1 MAGNRRRKQGN
12 SGVRTFLY
20 VVVVLVLLGGMGYL
34 FYYSRSQA
42 KERQEYIRELES
54 KEAATKGQV
63 TAWTEEPESESET
76 GKETEAEESE
86 GTGVELEAEAESKT
100 EVESESATEDPN
112 QTQAEGDS
120 DAEGSTD
127 AKSETESESKSES
140 GETTRHSGVVNVQRN
155 TGNIETAEKTTDE
168 ESAEEQASFSS
179 ENPRIIILNGTGKS
193 GVAAYWKRFLQAK
206 GLTNIVMA
214 DYKGEVGDQTVV
226 YMTEGGD
233 APVGVYS
240 IFPNAE
246 YRTGGLDS
254 VDPNADTNVKIPD
267 SQKKFDSYDVWI
279 VVGQDDALHD

>member
-54 KEAATKGQV
+54 KEAATKGQAI
-63 TAWTEEPESESET
+63 AWTEEPESESET
-76 GKETEAEESE
+76 GKETEAEE
-86 GTGVELEAEAESKT
+86 TDVESEAEAKT
-100 EVESESATEDPN
+100 EVESETETED
-112 QTQAEGDS
+112 QTQTEIDSKSEESAE
-120 DAEGSTD
+120 AE
-127 AKSETESESKSES
+127 SETESESKSES

-155 TGNIETAEKTTDE
+155 TGNTESAEKTTDE
-168 ESAEEQASFSS
+168 ESTEEQASFSS